1 MKLISSLIA
10 IHVSEVAVLAV
21 SLIEFVFAV
30 FISVFSAMA
39 TGGSIVARHLCPKQC
54 GNAKSAINHPFWLT
68 IVVLLLIMIFCL
80 RDKFYTK
87 FCVWRYFRRG

>member
-10 IHVSEVAVLAV
+10 IHVSEVAVLAA

-39 TGGSIVARHLCPKQC
+39 TGGSIVARHLCPK
-54 GNAKSAINHPFWLT
+54 
-68 IVVLLLIMIFCL
+68 
-80 RDKFYTK
+80 
-87 FCVWRYFRRG
+87 